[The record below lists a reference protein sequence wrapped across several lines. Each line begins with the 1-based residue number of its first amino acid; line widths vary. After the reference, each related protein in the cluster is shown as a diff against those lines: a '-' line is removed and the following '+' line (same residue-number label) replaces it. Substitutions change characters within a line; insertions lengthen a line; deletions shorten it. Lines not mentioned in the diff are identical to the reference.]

1 MSIFKKIMTA
11 IRGGAN
17 EMGEGIV
24 DANATRIF
32 EQEIR
37 DAENH
42 LTKAKRDLTSV
53 MAQQMSSSRDLD
65 KVKRD
70 IVEHES
76 YVAQALEKNNETL
89 ALQVAEKI
97 ANMENEL
104 ASQQQA
110 LDSFST
116 NADRLKDLVKKGERQ
131 VTEYK
136 RQLSMVKTTN
146 SVQKATSA
154 ITDNFSSSNSKLLNA
169 KDSLERIKAKQ
180 QKFDDQLKAAELLE
194 AEDSDSSLE
203 AQLKA
208 AGIGNQ
214 DNSANSV
221 LERLK
226 AKKQNQA

>member
-11 IRGGAN
+11 IRGGAS
-17 EMGEGIV
+17 EAGEAII

-42 LTKAKRDLTSV
+42 LTKAKRDLTGV
-53 MAQQMSSSRDLD
+53 MAEQMAAQREVDRLQ
-65 KVKRD
+65 RE
-70 IVEHES
+70 ITEHEG
-76 YVAQALEKNNETL
+76 YAGQALEKGDETL
-89 ALQVAEKI
+89 ALAVAEKI
-97 ANMENEL
+97 ANLEGEL
-104 ASQQQA
+104 ATQQQA
-110 LDSFST
+110 LESFTVNS
-116 NADRLKDLVKKGERQ
+116 DRLKELVKKSERQ
-131 VTEYK
+131 VAEHK
-136 RQLSMVKTTN
+136 RQLSMVKTTE

-180 QKFDDQLKAAELLE
+180 QKFDDKMKAAEVLE
-194 AEDSDSSLE
+194 SEDSDSSLA

-208 AGIGNQ
+208 AGIGSQ

-221 LERLK
+221 LDRIK
-226 AKKQNQA
+226 AKQK

>member
-11 IRGGAN
+11 IRGGAS
-17 EMGEGIV
+17 EAGEAIV

-42 LTKAKRDLTSV
+42 LTKAKRDLTGV
-53 MAQQMSSSRDLD
+53 VAEQMAAQREVDRLE
-65 KVKRD
+65 RE
-70 IVEHES
+70 IIEHEG
-76 YVAQALEKNNETL
+76 YAGQALEKGDETL
-89 ALQVAEKI
+89 ALAVAEKI
-97 ANMENEL
+97 ANLETEL
-104 ASQQQA
+104 ATQQQA
-110 LDSFST
+110 LASFT
-116 NADRLKDLVKKGERQ
+116 GNADRLKELVKKSERQ
-131 VTEYK
+131 VAEHK
-136 RQLSMVKTTN
+136 RQLSMVKTTE

-180 QKFDDQLKAAELLE
+180 QKFDDKMKAAEVLE
-194 AEDSDSSLE
+194 SENSDNSLA

-208 AGIGNQ
+208 AGIGAQ

-221 LERLK
+221 LDRIK
-226 AKKQNQA
+226 AKQK